1 MAKGVAKFAVVGHPN
16 KGKSSIVA
24 TLAENEQIGIGATPG
39 TTRQSDAFT
48 FFIDNKPLYT
58 LIDTPGFQRA
68 KVVMDWL
75 EAHAANASDRAAVV
89 RDFVQAHQSDPRL
102 RDECE
107 LLRPIVDGAGILYV
121 VDGAKPYGAEFEVEM
136 QILQWTG
143 QPRMAL
149 INMIGD
155 GDYLSEWRRA
165 LDQYFSIVRVFDA
178 MQADFPARINLLRA
192 FAELDESWRA
202 DMNEAIAAMQAEREH
217 RLVQSAREITSALV
231 DCLTFTEQ
239 GALALS
245 AETSDVHQ
253 KLSNTLF
260 QRVRRREQNARWAV
274 QGFYRHETLE
284 RDELNLTLLDVDLF
298 TADGWQLFGLS
309 KTQLLITGSMTG
321 AVAGLGVDALV
332 GGSSLLLG
340 AGIGA
345 LVGGLGSWFGGD
357 ELAKAKILG
366 SPLGGRTLQVGP
378 ISALNFPWVLLGRA
392 WVHHDLVKERNHA
405 VRDALSTTLSAQ
417 QNLMDT
423 VPDEIRQGLARGFR
437 NLQKSG
443 PSTNLNVELQSLVE
457 QLLAQAPLQSPP

>member
-1 MAKGVAKFAVVGHPN
+1 MATFAVVGHPN

-24 TLAENEQIGIGATPG
+24 TLSENEYVGIGAMPG
-39 TTRQSDAFT
+39 TTRRADSFAFS
-48 FFIDNKPLYT
+48 IDGKPLYT
-58 LIDTPGFQRA
+58 LVDTPGFQRA

-89 RDFVQAHQSDPRL
+89 RGFVEAHQSDPRL
-102 RDECE
+102 HDECE

-143 QPRMAL
+143 RPRMAL

-192 FAELDESWRA
+192 FAELDEGWRA
-202 DMNEAIAAMQAEREH
+202 DMNQAITAMQAEREH
-217 RLVQSAREITSALV
+217 RLVQSAQEISSALV

-239 GALALS
+239 GALTSAAVTGNVRQQLS
-245 AETSDVHQ
+245 E
-253 KLSNTLF
+253 TLF
-260 QRVRRREQNARWAV
+260 RRIRRREQNVRRAI
-274 QGFYRHETLE
+274 QGHYRHETLQ
-284 RDELNLTLLDVDLF
+284 RDELNLSLLEMDLF
-298 TADGWQLFGLS
+298 TAEGWELFGLS

-345 LVGGLGSWFGGD
+345 LVGGIGSWFGGD

-366 SPLGGRTLQVGP
+366 SALGGRTLQVGP
-378 ISALNFPWVLLGRA
+378 VSALNFPWVLLGRA
-392 WVHHDLVKERNHA
+392 WVHHHLVKERNHA
-405 VRDALSTTLSAQ
+405 LTEALSSALGAK

-423 VPDEIRQGLARGFR
+423 VPDEIRSGFARCFR
-437 NLQKSG
+437 NLQKFG
-443 PSTNLNVELQSLVE
+443 PSTKLTTELQALLK
-457 QLLAQAPLQSPP
+457 QLLQLTPS